1 MRVYK
6 FYLVR
11 SFEERTLLSIK
22 YNFDLKYLYDEAK
35 DSCLIL
41 YGWTTDKDIRDEFKE
56 MRSEEFILSS
66 SEIFDEKNFHK
77 FSVQYNMEQLDY
89 RPLKYYDERKK
100 KFKNKKVVMT
110 LNEHITI
117 TDYTFE
123 TLGSYMEHSTTAPYA
138 LLKDKYVQVLDLFL
152 YTSFHDIYN
161 AENESIEDTASYNY
175 SYDKSPLGISISKV
189 LDSIDQLQLFSA
201 IFSDLFK

>member
-22 YNFDLKYLYDEAK
+22 YNFNLKYLYDKTK

-41 YGWTTDKDIRDEFKE
+41 YAWTTDKDIRDEFKE
-56 MRSEEFILSS
+56 MRSKDFVLSS
-66 SEIFDEKNFHK
+66 SEIFDEDKFHS
-77 FSVQYNMEQLDY
+77 FATQYNMEKLDY
-89 RPLKYYDERKK
+89 RPLKCYDERKK
-100 KFKNKKVVMT
+100 KFKNKNVLMT
-110 LNEHITI
+110 LNEHTTI
-117 TDYTFE
+117 ADFTFE
-123 TLGSYMEHSTTAPYA
+123 ALGSYMEHSTTASYVF
-138 LLKDKYVQVLDLFL
+138 LKDKYIEALDLFL

-161 AENESIEDTASYNY
+161 AEDESIEDTASYNY
-175 SYDKSPLGISISKV
+175 SYDKSPLGMSISKV
-189 LDSIDQLQLFSA
+189 IDSIDQLQLFSA